1 MNGELIQAENKP
13 SSISSIPAGTL
24 PRQLLLP
31 VRAVVRGSR
40 TLLIS
45 RNESFTRLG
54 APVIDLLQPGSSYC
68 NLADQPE
75 LDRLQKKGVKDS
87 LAVNETKIRLF
98 FVDENESWLWLPD
111 S

>member
-54 APVIDLLQPGSSYC
+54 APVIDLLQPEVRTVIWLTS
-68 NLADQPE
+68 Q
-75 LDRLQKKGVKDS
+75 
-87 LAVNETKIRLF
+87 
-98 FVDENESWLWLPD
+98 SWIGYKRRG
-111 S
+111 